1 MSANQKMNKI
11 KFAFGKGAE
20 NHKIRIHELEL
31 NDLYERDI
39 VKTPTKT
46 IDIGATLEAIKK
58 DKISSAYFC
67 TTGDWRNINTTDLD
81 EDGELRHISYCD
93 GKHLLKDS
101 RHSAIVIDGDSGI
114 DDRDICSA
122 LEIHEW
128 LKAKG
133 LNHFVYSSYS
143 NGYEGKTKWRAVIE
157 CDVHRD
163 NIEATGRKIVSEA
176 VADGLSIGY
185 SRENCDPVRLWFF
198 GKVYDP
204 SSYDS
209 FGYFEGS
216 KYKEVVGGSTNE
228 NYSQSGSGYEKPSR
242 DTVKGWIKILCTG
255 GSPYHE
261 TQRDYSYAEVADLKD
276 INEVGKIVEALR
288 AFCEMWNDGS
298 ARWQDRYDD
307 IPRIVSGA
315 VNLVRKDRGESE
327 AVQEDVETFDFGEE
341 DEKKLGKIPWPP
353 GMLGRLADNAYE
365 IANYQYK
372 EVALVSAVGLVAGI
386 AGRRFNISR
395 TGLNVYLT
403 LIMRTGMG
411 KDFIKE
417 FVTNT
422 LYSLNRASQSSSFLG
437 ASRFTGPKPLIT
449 ALQNARSQVCVF
461 TEAGI
466 LMKDGTGDQS
476 GRVRKLLELYS
487 CSGRNQYT
495 GSEGYSDR
503 ANDIPSLRAAAL
515 TIISESTPETLLEA
529 FSSGGC
535 LENGHLPRQSI
546 FRVIGDKPYMNPNPR
561 TEIDSDVRD
570 RLQILLNKCT
580 ELQATDDTS
589 AVWDMEFTGAL
600 VKDAKQFS
608 DMCVDI
614 ENEHSG
620 DVKGIM
626 ASRMFVKAM
635 KYAAIATVLNYDK
648 QLSIGEAEWEWAKS
662 LVLYEFDQV
671 DNFFHGSDMSD
682 KYADVIAQVIVP
694 VIVKLL
700 KDGYANKQLQLT
712 ALQKRNKSIP
722 YGKFT
727 QALRS
732 CNKLMFD
739 KTVKSKMDGLGM
751 ILRNMLQN
759 GYVIFIPALES
770 PRPHLRGQVIFNTKD
785 EFQLTQEFFD
795 TFATKKGE
803 ARKHYKH

>member
-1 MSANQKMNKI
+1 MSTV
-11 KFAFGKGAE
+11 KFAFGKNAKGT
-20 NHKIRIHELEL
+20 KLDIFELEL
-31 NDLYERDI
+31 KEFYTTYIKPIPKVTVSLDADI
-39 VKTPTKT
+39 T
-46 IDIGATLEAIKK
+46 TLDEDKK
-58 DKISSAYFC
+58 QSRYFC
-67 TTGDWRNINTTDLD
+67 TTGDWRNLNKD
-81 EDGELRHISYCD
+81 EVYESGELIHRSKRD
-93 GKHLLKDS
+93 GSHLLPDA
-101 RHSAIVIDGDSGI
+101 RYCAIVIDGDNGT
-114 DDRDICSA
+114 DGRDICTIS
-122 LEIHEW
+122 EIHNW
-128 LKAKG
+128 LVKKN
-133 LNHFVYSSYS
+133 LSHFVYSSYS

-157 CDVHRD
+157 CDVHRN
-163 NIEATGRKIVSEA
+163 NINATTRKIVSEA

-185 SRENCDPVRLWFF
+185 ARENSDDVRIWFF
-198 GKVYDP
+198 ERCYNP
-204 SSYDS
+204 EIYDS
-209 FGYFEGS
+209 LGYFNGEKYNEVESGSANGS
-216 KYKEVVGGSTNE
+216 KNDSHS
-228 NYSQSGSGYEKPSR
+228 YSEYDEYDHK
-242 DTVKGWIKILCTG
+242 DTDKWIDILETG
-255 GSPYHE
+255 ASPYHDA
-261 TQRDYSYAEVADLKD
+261 QRDWAYAMIKD
-276 INEVGKIVEALR
+276 GMDPGTCVSMLR
-288 AFCEMWNDGS
+288 RFCKKWNDGS
-298 ARWQDRYDD
+298 PRWQERYDA
-307 IPRIVSGA
+307 IPRLVSGA
-315 VNLVRKDRGESE
+315 VNRVRQERGESE
-327 AVQEDVETFDFGEE
+327 PIVEEDVTGFDFGEE

-403 LIMRTGMG
+403 LIMGTGMG

-546 FRVIGDKPYMNPNPR
+546 FRVMGDKPYMNTNPR
-561 TEIDSDVRD
+561 SEIDGEVRD

-589 AVWDMEFTGAL
+589 AVWDMEFEGEML
-600 VKDAKQFS
+600 KDAKQFS

-614 ENEHSG
+614 ENEHRG

-635 KYAAIATVLNYDK
+635 KYAAIATVLNYEH
-648 QLSIGEAEWEWAKS
+648 QLAIGEAEWEWAKS

-671 DNFFHGSDMSD
+671 DNFFHGSDLSD
-682 KYADVIAQVIVP
+682 KYADVISSVIVP

-700 KDGYANKQLQLT
+700 KDGYNDKQKTLT
-712 ALQKRNKSIP
+712 AKQKATKSIP
-722 YGKFT
+722 YCKLT
-727 QALRS
+727 Q
-732 CNKLMFD
+732 
-739 KTVKSKMDGLGM
+739 
-751 ILRNMLQN
+751 ILRNSGKLTKFDKNIKSANDGLDMLLRNMMQN
-759 GYVIFIPALES
+759 GYVIRKPDSAVGKVGFKTGLM
-770 PRPHLRGQVIFNTKD
+770 FNSKD